1 MKRIALLIALM
12 MVLSS
17 TDGCSQQ
24 AADDAVPNPGEAAA
38 TDVYGLSRDVE
49 GEVTIMMWS
58 GDGSFLRD
66 LGHSEIPAEELLG
79 QNTAA
84 AYAVAHAFN
93 EIYPNV
99 KINIYAK
106 TGDPNSDGM
115 SWAQHREN
123 FANDYGVQPDMYA
136 ATDVP
141 GDIEAGRIAD
151 LSIYKDDAMY
161 QSFNPSVMKMME
173 YNGRQFALPQYMIP
187 WGVFVN
193 KSLAEANNID
203 VPSPDWTIEEYTA
216 FTANSVVDDWY
227 GAMDPSVEILRTGTK
242 DFVYQ
247 LLYRGE
253 NDPYVNFNSEAVR
266 QIIEFVPTWA
276 NNAIWPQRDLGLVSE
291 EFMVAGDWWS
301 FNYFKN
307 GDLLTLSGDPWM
319 MGDLAHTDPA
329 HWGRAQFDSWD
340 IYPRPSTDYVG
351 NHIGVVLDPFVIRN
365 YAMDDGNPALSD
377 AEKAKLDVAWEFAK
391 FWCGDTRS
399 MQARADQQ
407 FNDNGTLKTSLND
420 SFPLVT
426 GAEFDAQMEIWYGTT
441 THARFADANL
451 MPGFQRILELWEDG
465 QFWDVSDKA
474 YPWTYEFEG
483 SMRAITYEWDNFYNA
498 EIVGATRTDANW
510 LDQMYSH
517 LPDWNEQFNNR
528 WADKF
533 VSVNNG
539 LLEYYGD

>member
-1 MKRIALLIALM
+1 MKRLALLIALM

-17 TDGCSQQ
+17 TDSCSQGTGEV
-24 AADDAVPNPGEAAA
+24 AAPDPGAAAA
-38 TDVYGLSRDVE
+38 TDVYGLDPNVE
-49 GEVTIMMWS
+49 GEVTVMMWS

-66 LGHSEIPAEELLG
+66 AGHTEIPPEELLG
-79 QNTAA
+79 QNNAA

-123 FANDYGVQPDMYA
+123 FTNDYGVQPDMYA

-141 GDIEAGRIAD
+141 GDIEAGMIAD
-151 LSIYKDDAMY
+151 LSIYKDDPMY

-173 YNGRQFALPQYMIP
+173 YDGHQFALPQYMIP
-187 WGVFVN
+187 WGIFVN

-216 FTANSVVDDWY
+216 FTANSVVNDWY

-247 LLYRGE
+247 LLYRGT
-253 NDPYVNFNSEAVR
+253 NDPYVNFNSDAFK
-266 QIIEFVPTWA
+266 QILEFVPTWA
-276 NNAIWPQRDLGLVSE
+276 NHAVYPQNDLGLINE
-291 EFMVAGDWWS
+291 EFMVASEWWS
-301 FNYFKN
+301 FNFFRN
-307 GDLLTLSGDPWM
+307 GDLLTLSTDPWM
-319 MGDLAHTDPA
+319 MGDLAHTDPN
-329 HWGRAQFDSWD
+329 HWGRAQFESWD
-340 IYPRPSTDYVG
+340 IYPRPSTDNVG

-426 GAEFDAQMEIWYGTT
+426 GGEFDAQMDIWYGTA
-441 THARFADANL
+441 THTRFGDATL

-474 YPWTYEFEG
+474 YPWSYEFEG
-483 SMRAITYEWDNFYNA
+483 SMRNITYEWDNYWNA
-498 EIVGATRTDANW
+498 EITGAARTDANW
-510 LDQMYSH
+510 LDQIYAR
-517 LPDWNEQFNNR
+517 LPEWNEQFNSR

-539 LLEYYGD
+539 LLEYYGE

>member
-1 MKRIALLIALM
+1 M

-17 TDGCSQQ
+17 ADGCSQQ
-24 AADDAVPNPGEAAA
+24 AEDNAVPDAGAAAA
-38 TDVYGLSRDVE
+38 TDVYALDRNVA
-49 GEVTIMMWS
+49 GEVTVMLWS

-66 LGHSEIPAEELLG
+66 VGHTEIPAEELLG
-79 QNTAA
+79 QNNAA

-99 KINIYAK
+99 KINVYAK

-123 FANDYGVQPDMYA
+123 FANDYGVYPDLYA

-141 GDIEAGRIAD
+141 GDIKAGMIAD
-151 LSIYKDDAMY
+151 LSIYKDDPMY

-173 YNGRQFALPQYMIP
+173 YNGHQFALPQYMIP
-187 WGVFVN
+187 WGIFVN

-203 VPSPDWTIEEYTA
+203 VPSPNWTIEEYTA
-216 FTANSVVDDWY
+216 FTANSVVNDWY
-227 GAMDPSVEILRTGTK
+227 GAMDPSMEILRTGTK

-247 LLYRGE
+247 LLYRGN
-253 NDPYVNFNSEAVR
+253 NDYYVNFNSDTFKE
-266 QIIEFVPTWA
+266 ILEFVPTWA
-276 NNAIWPQRDLGLVSE
+276 NNAVYPQSDLQLVSE
-291 EFMVAGDWWS
+291 EFMAANEWWS
-301 FNYFKN
+301 FNFFKN
-307 GDLLTLSGDPWM
+307 GNLLTLSTDPWM
-319 MGDLAHTDPA
+319 MGDLAHTDPN
-329 HWGRAQFDSWD
+329 HWGRAQFESWD
-340 IYPRPSTDYVG
+340 IYPRPSTDNVG

-407 FNDNGTLKTSLND
+407 FSDTGVLKTALND
-420 SFPLVT
+420 SLPLVT
-426 GAEFDAQMEIWYGTT
+426 GAEFDAQMEIWYSTP
-441 THARFADANL
+441 THSRFGDANL
-451 MPGFQRILELWEDG
+451 MPGFQRMMELWEDG

-483 SMRAITYEWDNFYNA
+483 SMRNITYEWDNYWNA
-498 EIVGATRTDANW
+498 EITGAARTDPNW
-510 LDQMYSH
+510 LDQIYAR
-517 LPDWNEQFNNR
+517 LPEWNEQFNSR
-528 WADKF
+528 WAEKF

-539 LLEYYGD
+539 LAEYYGE